1 MSAPRWATALLR
13 RLAASNDAWAD
24 VLVGDLEEAHR
35 ARVARRGVVVAALL
49 TSIEAADIAL
59 MLLRRR
65 IRFPHSPLARR
76 SAAARRWPMSW
87 LDLKLGARM
96 LVRYPVLTL
105 IGSGS
110 LALAIAIGAA
120 AFAFISLILWPRLP
134 LPEGDRIVI
143 VQHHDRAASQPES
156 RVVADFLR
164 WRGGTG
170 TLTDFAAGRG
180 MARNLMMGD
189 GIVEP
194 ITVAEVTAS
203 MFAMTR
209 VAPILGRG
217 LTAADATAS
226 APPVIVIG
234 ERIWRERFAAD
245 PGLLGRQVLVNDV
258 PTAVVGV
265 MPAAYRFPSIHEVWQ
280 PLKIDETAVK
290 PRAGMGIRIWARLKP
305 RVTPAQANAEL
316 AALSA
321 QAAAEWPATHAHLS
335 ASVQP
340 PASTLVTDPLERGLL
355 ASANLA
361 VGLLVLLVSGNVALL
376 MFARAATRESEIVV
390 RTALGASRRRLIGQF
405 VAEALVLSTIAAIVG
420 LALGQQ
426 VMAWVVDTFVL
437 VANDGE
443 LLPFWIT
450 STLPPVSILYGIGLA
465 LFATAVTGILPAL
478 KMTNAV
484 SSRLREATAGGGGP
498 RFGGVWTVLIVTQI
512 AVTVMFP
519 ALTLFAKRMSWQVED
534 QDIGVPLERYLSAKL
549 QAASGMSQAR
559 FEAVVRRVREDL
571 AAAPGVAGVT
581 LADKLPLMWNG
592 HYIIEMDPGGEAP
605 TDEIYVN
612 AHRISTAAVEPDF
625 FSTFEAAPLAGR
637 LLSPSDYGNTP
648 QVLVVNQSFVTKVL
662 GGRNAVGRHL
672 RYRYG
677 SRDGQLPEQRW
688 IEIVGVVRDLG
699 MHVDPNSATT
709 AGVYIPL
716 SLRAV
721 SSVMIAAR
729 VTGDMPAATHA
740 LRASAARAD
749 PTLRISEVQPLS
761 SMTANLLGTINYVVR
776 ALTIV
781 SLSALVLALSGIYA
795 VMSFTVSR
803 RTREVGIRIALGST
817 RSRVVLAILRR
828 PLIQLAAGIV
838 FGALLTFAIGG
849 MLVLETA
856 QGVTLGFSAG
866 LAGYVLIMLGVC
878 LLACMVPARR
888 ALKVD
893 PIAALRAE

>member
-1 MSAPRWATALLR
+1 MSAPRWATTLLR
-13 RLAASNDAWAD
+13 RLAASKDAAD

-35 ARVARRGVVVAALL
+35 ARVARRGVVAAALL
-49 TSIEAADIAL
+49 ASIEAADIAL
-59 MLLRRR
+59 MLMRRR
-65 IRFPHSPLARR
+65 IRFRHS
-76 SAAARRWPMSW
+76 PMSW
-87 LDLKLGARM
+87 LDLKLGLRM

-134 LPEGDRIVI
+134 LPDGGRIVA
-143 VQHHDRAASQPES
+143 VQHHDRAANQPES

-164 WRGGTG
+164 WRAGTG

-180 MARNLMMGD
+180 MARNLMMAD
-189 GIVEP
+189 DIVEP

-209 VAPILGRG
+209 VAPILGRT
-217 LTAADATAS
+217 LTAADATAA
-226 APPVIVIG
+226 APPVLVIG
-234 ERIWRERFAAD
+234 ERIWRERFGAD
-245 PGLLGRQVLVNDV
+245 PGLLGRQVLLNDV

-265 MPAAYRFPSIHEVWQ
+265 MPAAFRFPSIHEVWQ
-280 PLKIDETAVK
+280 PLKIDGAAAK

-305 RVTPAQANAEL
+305 EVTPAQANAEL

-340 PASTLVTDPLERGLL
+340 PASTLVTDPLERDLL
-355 ASANLA
+355 ASANLV

-437 VANDGE
+437 VANDGK

-465 LFATAVTGILPAL
+465 LFATAVTGVLPAL
-478 KMTNAV
+478 KMSTAV

-519 ALTLFAKRMSWQVED
+519 ALGLFAKRMSWQVED

-549 QAASGMSQAR
+549 QSASGMSQAR

-571 AAAPGVAGVT
+571 AAAPGIAGVT

-592 HYIIEMDPGGEAP
+592 HYIIDIDPGGEGP
-605 TDEIYVN
+605 TDETYVN

-625 FSTFEAAPLAGR
+625 FSTFAAAPIAGR
-637 LLSPSDYGNTP
+637 LLAPSDYIGTP
-648 QVLVVNQSFVTKVL
+648 QVAVANQSFVTKVL
-662 GGRNAVGRHL
+662 GGRNAVGRRL
-672 RYRYG
+672 RYRFG
-677 SRDGQLPEQRW
+677 SADGQYPPEQRW

-699 MHVDPNSATT
+699 MHVEPDSPTR
-709 AGVYIPL
+709 AGVYMPL
-716 SLRAV
+716 SLRTV
-721 SSVMIAAR
+721 NSVMIAAR
-729 VTGDMPAATHA
+729 VTGDMTAATNA
-740 LRASAARAD
+740 VRAITAKAD

-761 SMTANLLGTINYVVR
+761 SMTAYLLGTINYVVR
-776 ALTIV
+776 ALSIV

-803 RTREVGIRIALGST
+803 RTREVGIRVALGST

-828 PLIQLAAGIV
+828 PLMQLAAGII
-838 FGALLTFAIGG
+838 FGALLTFAVAV
-849 MLVLETA
+849 MLEDPADEPLDIS
-856 QGVTLGFSAG
+856 LGFSAG
-866 LAGYVLIMLGVC
+866 LAGYVLVMLGVC
-878 LLACMVPARR
+878 LLACIVPARR